1 MKIGVYQGRLVQAIG
16 TNVKDI
22 RTFEMVRALQRIN
35 RFNGH
40 GNIVWTVAQHSLLV
54 QRILKD
60 QGEQLEVQLA
70 GLLHDASEAYINDV
84 IRPLKV
90 KLTEYSKFETQ
101 LENVIMHKYK
111 LDNLENYPQYKAAD
125 NLALY
130 TEVVALMGLDTEWER
145 TFPDGFKDPKIFD
158 YVKYVK
164 TENSDIVAGRFLVRL
179 SELLNDIN
187 ITVQDVNLTVWNT
200 LIRNNIQR
208 EKLSNPQKVWTGQVE
223 FVPVISADN
232 TVYIIRLD
240 KTKNIAR
247 VVDASDNRMDKIDR
261 NHLGINIDI
270 LNQISSL
277 LDVINNQKMFK
288 TMFNLYKT

>member
-1 MKIGVYQGRLVQAIG
+1 MGVYQGRLVQAIG

-60 QGEQLEVQLA
+60 QGEQLEVQLD

-111 LDNLENYPQYKAAD
+111 LDNLESYSQYKAAD

-145 TFPDGFKDPKIFD
+145 TFPDGFKDPRIFD

-277 LDVINNQKMFK
+277 LDVINNQTMFK

>member
-1 MKIGVYQGRLVQAIG
+1 
-16 TNVKDI
+16 
-22 RTFEMVRALQRIN
+22 MVRALQRIN

-111 LDNLENYPQYKAAD
+111 LDNLESYSQYKAAD

-145 TFPDGFKDPKIFD
+145 TFPDGFKDPRIFD

-200 LIRNNIQR
+200 LIRNNIQK
-208 EKLSNPQKVWTGQVE
+208 EKLNNPQKVWTGQVE

-247 VVDASDNRMDKIDR
+247 VVDAQDNRMNRIDR
-261 NHLGINIDI
+261 NHLGISIDI

-277 LDVINNQKMFK
+277 LDVITDQQMFK

>member
-40 GNIVWTVAQHSLLV
+40 GNIIWTVAQHSLLV

-145 TFPDGFKDPKIFD
+145 TFPDGFKDPRIFD

-179 SELLNDIN
+179 SELLNDID

-208 EKLSNPQKVWTGQVE
+208 EKLNNPQKVWTGQVE

-277 LDVINNQKMFK
+277 LDVINNQQMFK
-288 TMFNLYKT
+288 AMFNLYKT